1 MARHNKKKHGK
12 KQPKVPQPITHQ
24 PSTSPRTA
32 PEGVSAKVVIGD
44 PLQQLPQLVYSSTD
58 ANQKRQRESSI
69 LETESNHVPME
80 YRAQIPGR
88 CQRQYIS
95 DETMR
100 DNSKTSDA
108 GVWLQEWS
116 MGSSETPL
124 GNPFQV
130 EYKASSIKA
139 RIRIQQRLVS
149 NCGTD
154 AGLIRPVLSS
164 GGWPLIPGSSI
175 KGLFRRECLFRN
187 DARVVRWCG
196 SACGQEPVRQGLLR
210 FHSSFP
216 QDGEWKRENMIYSLD
231 LAHPQWKWQL
241 GAQDLKHSAFA
252 LISILKPELLIPI
265 SSADET
271 ITEDEWRDI
280 HEILKDGIQRQGIG
294 GRTSAGYGV
303 SAGMRSEQLLFEC
316 SVLGRGSAS
325 KLLSEKPEFRPTM
338 FRAAIRSMAL
348 RVFGGLCD
356 EKTAEREVDVLF
368 GGITGQH
375 PCRGLLAFR
384 YIDLEAP
391 HIEAS
396 KTRFSF
402 PVFKA
407 SGTIQWALNPVAR
420 YVDSEESENLR
431 LLLVALHGL
440 VMTLGGFGKSWRRID
455 HQFFGS
461 SLQGG
466 YNKAPIGCHWQ
477 WLKRKELPDILQL
490 NSQAGIKQL
499 LNTARQCVQKR
510 LGTQSSNASAP
521 WQEVVHP
528 ERMLIWT
535 REAKDISDSKAMEWL
550 HAKHKDSHGLPSSL
564 CLHRTDMGGRL
575 KNARFNDGNT
585 CVSRVWHRM
594 YPLQDRDE
602 NRSSYPADVRPV
614 SNPSVFQRGS
624 RGSIPRPTGQQTEV
638 SFWNGPFLETFV
650 LFPYNQNSIKGDM
663 VPGAGALVKQLDSD
677 QGPASDFQ
685 RLRW

>member
-12 KQPKVPQPITHQ
+12 KQAKVPQPITHQ
-24 PSTSPRTA
+24 PSISPRTA
-32 PEGVSAKVVIGD
+32 PEGVSAKVVIED
-44 PLQQLPQLVYSSTD
+44 PLQQLPQLAYTKTD
-58 ANQKRQRESSI
+58 ANQKRQRESTI
-69 LETESNHVPME
+69 HEAESNHVPME

-95 DETMR
+95 DETSR
-100 DNSKTSDA
+100 DNSKTSDV
-108 GVWLQEWS
+108 GIWLQEWS

-130 EYKASSIKA
+130 ESNAPSIRA
-139 RIRIQQRLVS
+139 RIRIQQRLIS

-187 DARVVRWCG
+187 DARLIRWCG
-196 SACGQEPVRQGLLR
+196 SSCGQEPARQGSLR
-210 FHSSFP
+210 FHSSIP
-216 QDGEWKRENMIYSLD
+216 VDGEWKRENKIYSLD
-231 LAHPQWKWQL
+231 LVHPQWKWQL

-252 LISILKPELLIPI
+252 IISLLKPELLIPI
-265 SSADET
+265 SSADES

-303 SAGMRSEQLLFEC
+303 SDGIRSEHLLFEC

-325 KLLSEKPEFRPTM
+325 KLLSEKPEFRPMM

-356 EKTAEREVDVLF
+356 EKTAEHEVDVLF

-375 PCRGLLAFR
+375 PCRGLLGFR
-384 YIDLEAP
+384 YIDHHPP

-396 KTRFSF
+396 KTRFPF

-407 SGTIQWALNPVAR
+407 SGTIQWALNPVNR
-420 YVDSEESENLR
+420 YVDSEERENLR

-455 HQFFGS
+455 HQFFGG
-461 SLQGG
+461 SLRDG

-477 WLKRKELPDILQL
+477 WLKRHELPDIIKP
-490 NSQAGIKQL
+490 NSPAGITQL
-499 LNTARQCVQKR
+499 LNTVRQCAQKR
-510 LGTQSSNASAP
+510 IGTQSSTAFAL

-535 REAKDISDSKAMEWL
+535 REATDTSDSLAMEWL
-550 HAKHKDSHGLPSSL
+550 HAKREDPCGLPSSL

-575 KNARFNDGNT
+575 KNSRFNDGNT

-594 YPLQDRDE
+594 YPLQDRE
-602 NRSSYPADVRPV
+602 ESCRTQPTDVRSA
-614 SNPSVFQRGS
+614 SNSAVFQRGS
-624 RGSIPRPTGQQTEV
+624 RGSRPRSSGKQTED
-638 SFWNGPFLETFV
+638 SFWRGPFLESFV
-650 LFPYNQNSIKGDM
+650 LFPYNQNSTKGDM
-663 VPGAGALVKQLDSD
+663 VPGAGALVKQLDSE
-677 QGPASDFQ
+677 QGPAGDFQ
-685 RLRW
+685 RLSW